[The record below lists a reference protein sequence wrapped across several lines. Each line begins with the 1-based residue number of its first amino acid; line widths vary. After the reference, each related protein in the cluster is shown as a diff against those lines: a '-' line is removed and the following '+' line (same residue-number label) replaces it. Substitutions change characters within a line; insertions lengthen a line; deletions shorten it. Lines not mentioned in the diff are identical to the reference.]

1 MPHDDQIR
9 KIIDCIF
16 TAHQDDQM
24 DCETCN
30 NQLEC
35 LAEQVAGG
43 ASLHALWPAVEA
55 HLSCCKDC
63 SEEFRALLCILRA
76 EQSGNLPPLKVKNT
90 PS

>member
-1 MPHDDQIR
+1 MPRDEQIR

-16 TAHQDDQM
+16 IAHQDDQM

-43 ASLHALWPAVEA
+43 AQLHDLWPAVEA
-55 HLSCCKDC
+55 HLSCCQDC
-63 SEEFRALLCILRA
+63 YEEFQALLCILRA
-76 EQSGNLPPLKVKNT
+76 EQSGNLPQMTTRNPQ
-90 PS
+90 S

>member
-1 MPHDDQIR
+1 MPRDEQIR

-16 TAHQDDQM
+16 IAHQDDQM

-43 ASLHALWPAVEA
+43 AELHDLWPAVEA
-55 HLSCCKDC
+55 HLSCCRDC
-63 SEEFRALLCILRA
+63 SEEFQALLCILRA
-76 EQSGNLPPLKVKNT
+76 EQSGNLPQIPTSN
-90 PS
+90 PQS